1 MSDKTDPKK
10 VPGVKPGTALVT
22 GTTQLIVPRA
32 WYAEVADEHI
42 ISTYPMDST
51 EGRVAIFLALEDECQ
66 AAAERINTV
75 LDVQHVV
82 MHSIEI
88 TDEDTGETKPE
99 VRTVVV
105 CGDGSKVAF
114 VSRQVCKFFARL
126 TMLGRPGPWNPPLKL
141 MLRRVPMGGSHSGYR
156 LIEQR

>member
-1 MSDKTDPKK
+1 VNEKK
-10 VPGVKPGTALVT
+10 DSAKPPANKPGTALVT

-32 WYAEVADEHI
+32 WYAEVADNHI

-51 EGRVAIFLALEDECQ
+51 DGRLAIFQALEDECQ

-75 LDVQHVV
+75 LEVQHVV
-82 MHSIEI
+82 MHSVEI
-88 TDEDTGETKPE
+88 NDEGTGEQKPE

-105 CGDGSKVAF
+105 CGDGSRVAF

-141 MLRRVPMGGSHSGYR
+141 LLKRVPMGGSHSGYR